1 MTTTITIRATRP
13 DGVTMYWS
21 EHGWSRHASDAKD
34 WRTHEAAAQAVN
46 WDQPFKGIRKL
57 GWSVEVSRIP

>member
-13 DGVTMYWS
+13 DGVTMFWS
-21 EHGWSRHASDAKD
+21 DSGWTGHASDAKD

-57 GWSVEVSRIP
+57 GRSVEVVG